1 MTRPP
6 KNTKVKT
13 RLPMSTDF
21 QRCGAYVLVI
31 FNWRLVNSD
40 SSEMLQSSR
49 EGISHCGT
57 KCIGDF
63 ASCNTRVTVKS
74 SDTVPRHRSL
84 TRNRSNVAR
93 RMAVEPP
100 QQKFLSRSA
109 PRADAI
115 EAFHTERRCEAKLP
129 LDGMNQR

>member
-6 KNTKVKT
+6 KNNKVKT

-21 QRCGAYVLVI
+21 QKCGAYVLVI
-31 FNWRLVNSD
+31 FNCRLVNSN

-49 EGISHCGT
+49 EGITHYCT

-63 ASCNTRVTVKS
+63 ASCKTRVTVKS
-74 SDTVPRHRSL
+74 SDTVPLHRTL

-93 RMAVEPP
+93 RIAVEPP
-100 QQKFLSRSA
+100 QQKFLSLR
-109 PRADAI
+109 
-115 EAFHTERRCEAKLP
+115 
-129 LDGMNQR
+129 